1 VDKYKFFMN
10 QDNTVYNNYK
20 PLRNHLNKL
29 VLDDSFYVIW
39 SYIQHYQFNN
49 KFPQDIEV
57 APEFL
62 NQDHIQK
69 IRMCSEWELETIT
82 REIIINAQNST
93 LSDKSLKTWS
103 YFSGSINKL
112 KNIENEI
119 GGMFVNKD
127 NILVELFRIS
137 HRQFPWQIRPNGEY
151 LTRYYKIFSQESLN
165 KILVETIGFSAKE
178 LYLSGM
184 LFIGAYLKSPAINL
198 PINVQVSAIKNEEV
212 ERFIKIF
219 SLDINLLR
227 EKVKNEVQYND
238 KFAYSFSSLRSF
250 PIIKM
255 GYRQKESLVCPMPTL
270 LFWQITD
277 GIYYKILEEIK
288 KIKDG
293 KKQKEILGNF
303 GNSLGKQFQN
313 YVGEVLEKSIQNES
327 LKFFKEQEYKEGKNR
342 KDTVD
347 WIVIDNNA
355 ILFIECKAKRMN
367 LPAKIELNDD
377 SFIKTEL
384 DKMADFIK
392 QIYKS
397 IDDYKN
403 NKYPNIKYDK
413 SRKIFPVILTLE
425 HWYLFGDK
433 FLNELD
439 AILKN
444 KIKENNLDEK
454 YLEIYPYSICSI
466 EEFEKMTQIIDKIGV
481 SNFMSKKFDQD
492 RRLWAF
498 QSFMNSDFNE
508 EYKKTKVLFD
518 DDYKK
523 IFEEVLKEY

>member
-1 VDKYKFFMN
+1 MQITKDKK
-10 QDNTVYNNYK
+10 DDTDIYNLYK
-20 PLRNHLNKL
+20 PLRNHLGKL
-29 VLDDSFYVIW
+29 ALDDSFYVIW

-57 APEFL
+57 ALEFL

-69 IRMCSEWELETIT
+69 IRMCSEWELEIIT

-93 LSDKSLKTWS
+93 FSDKSLKTLS

-151 LTRYYKIFSQESLN
+151 LTRYYKIFSQEPLD
-165 KILVETIGFSAKE
+165 KILVETIGLSAKE

-184 LFIGAYLKSPAINL
+184 LFVGAYLKSPAINL
-198 PINVQVSAIKNEEV
+198 PINIQVSAIKNKEV

-227 EKVKNEVQYND
+227 EKIKNEVQYND
-238 KFAYSFSSLRSF
+238 KFVYSFSSFRSF

-255 GYRQKESLVCPMPTL
+255 IYRQKESLVCPMPTL

-288 KIKDG
+288 KIKDE
-293 KKQKEILGNF
+293 KKRKEILGNF
-303 GNSLGKQFQN
+303 GNFLGKQFQN
-313 YVGEVLEKSIQNES
+313 YAGEVLKKSIKNVS
-327 LKFFKEQEYKEGKNR
+327 FKVFKEQEYKEGKNR
-342 KDTVD
+342 KDTAD
-347 WIVIDNNA
+347 WMLTDNNA
-355 ILFIECKAKRMN
+355 MLFIECKTKRMN

-377 SFIKTEL
+377 SFIKAEL

-392 QIYKS
+392 QVYKS

-403 NKYPNIKYDK
+403 NKYPNIKYDRSK
-413 SRKIFPVILTLE
+413 KIFPVILTLE
-425 HWYLFGDK
+425 QWYLFGDK

-439 AILKN
+439 VILKN

-466 EEFEKMTQIIDKIGV
+466 EEFEKMTQIINKIGID
-481 SNFMSKKFDQD
+481 SFMSKKFDQD

-498 QSFMNSDFNE
+498 QSFMNNDFKK
-508 EYKKTKVLFD
+508 EYKETKVLFD
-518 DDYKK
+518 DDYKN
-523 IFEEVLKEY
+523 IFKEVLEKN

>member
-1 VDKYKFFMN
+1 MDKYKYFMD

-57 APEFL
+57 ALEFL

-93 LSDKSLKTWS
+93 FSDKSLKAWS

-112 KNIENEI
+112 KSIENEI

-137 HRQFPWQIRPNGEY
+137 HRQFPWQISPNGEY
-151 LTRYYKIFSQESLN
+151 LTR
-165 KILVETIGFSAKE
+165 
-178 LYLSGM
+178 
-184 LFIGAYLKSPAINL
+184 
-198 PINVQVSAIKNEEV
+198 
-212 ERFIKIF
+212 
-219 SLDINLLR
+219 
-227 EKVKNEVQYND
+227 
-238 KFAYSFSSLRSF
+238 
-250 PIIKM
+250 
-255 GYRQKESLVCPMPTL
+255 
-270 LFWQITD
+270 
-277 GIYYKILEEIK
+277 YYKILEEIK
-288 KIKDG
+288 KIKDE
-293 KKQKEILGNF
+293 KEQKEILGNF

-313 YVGEVLEKSIQNES
+313 YVGEVLEKSIQNIS
-327 LKFFKEQEYKEGKNR
+327 FKFFKEQEYKEGKNR

-347 WIVIDNNA
+347 WMVIDNNA
-355 ILFIECKAKRMN
+355 MLFIECKAKRMN

-377 SFIKTEL
+377 SFIKAEL

-392 QIYKS
+392 QVYKS

-413 SRKIFPVILTLE
+413 SRKIFPIILTLE

-439 AILKN
+439 VILKN

-481 SNFMSKKFDQD
+481 NNFMSKKFDQD

-523 IFEEVLKEY
+523 IFEEVLKEH

>member
-1 VDKYKFFMN
+1 MD
-10 QDNTVYNNYK
+10 QDNTVFNNYK
-20 PLRNHLNKL
+20 PLRNHLNKTA
-29 VLDDSFYVIW
+29 LDDSFFVVWAYVQ
-39 SYIQHYQFNN
+39 YLQFDN

-62 NQDHIQK
+62 NQNHIQK
-69 IRMCSEWELETIT
+69 SRTCAEWELETIT
-82 REIIINAQNST
+82 REIIVNSQDINFI
-93 LSDKSLKTWS
+93 DKSMKKWS
-103 YFSGSINKL
+103 YFSNAINKL
-112 KNIENEI
+112 KDIENEI
-119 GGMFVNKD
+119 GRVFINKD
-127 NILVELFRIS
+127 NILVELFRLS
-137 HRQFPWQIRPNGEY
+137 HRQFPWQVRPSGEY
-151 LTRYYKIFSQESLN
+151 LTRYYKIFNQKSLN
-165 KILVETIGFSAKE
+165 IILVKTIGLSVKE
-178 LYLSGM
+178 LYISGM
-184 LFIGAYLKSPAINL
+184 LFVGAYLKSPAINL
-198 PINVQVSAIKNEEV
+198 PINVQVNAIKNEKIV
-212 ERFIKIF
+212 QFVKIF
-219 SLDINLLR
+219 SLDINSLR
-227 EKVKNEVQYND
+227 EKVKSEVRYND

-255 GYRQKESLVCPMPTL
+255 SYRQKECLVCPMPTL

-288 KIKDG
+288 KIKDE
-293 KKQKEILGNF
+293 KEQKEILGNF

-313 YVGEVLEKSIQNES
+313 YVGEVLEKSIKNKS
-327 LKFFKEQEYKEGKNR
+327 LKFFREQEYKEGKNR

-347 WIVIDNNA
+347 WMIVDNNA
-355 ILFIECKAKRMN
+355 MLFIECKAKRMN
-367 LPAKIELNDD
+367 LPAKIELDDD
-377 SFIKTEL
+377 SFIKAEL

-392 QIYKS
+392 QVYKS

-403 NKYPNIKYDK
+403 NKYPNIKFDK

-454 YLEIYPYSICSI
+454 YLESYPYSICSV

-481 SNFMSKKFDQD
+481 NNFMSKKFNQD

-498 QSFMNSDFNE
+498 QSFMSSDFNE

-523 IFEEVLKEY
+523 IFEEVQKGY

>member
-1 VDKYKFFMN
+1 M
-10 QDNTVYNNYK
+10 
-20 PLRNHLNKL
+20 
-29 VLDDSFYVIW
+29 
-39 SYIQHYQFNN
+39 
-49 KFPQDIEV
+49 
-57 APEFL
+57 
-62 NQDHIQK
+62 
-69 IRMCSEWELETIT
+69 
-82 REIIINAQNST
+82 
-93 LSDKSLKTWS
+93 
-103 YFSGSINKL
+103 
-112 KNIENEI
+112 
-119 GGMFVNKD
+119 
-127 NILVELFRIS
+127 
-137 HRQFPWQIRPNGEY
+137 
-151 LTRYYKIFSQESLN
+151 
-165 KILVETIGFSAKE
+165 
-178 LYLSGM
+178 
-184 LFIGAYLKSPAINL
+184 
-198 PINVQVSAIKNEEV
+198 PINIQVSAIKNEEV
-212 ERFIKIF
+212 EKFIKIF
-219 SLDINLLR
+219 SLDINSLR

-288 KIKDG
+288 KIKG
-293 KKQKEILGNF
+293 EKEQKEILGNF

-313 YVGEVLEKSIQNES
+313 YVGEVLEKSIQNIRF
-327 LKFFKEQEYKEGKNR
+327 KFFKEQEYKEGKNR

-347 WIVIDNNA
+347 WMVIDNNA
-355 ILFIECKAKRMN
+355 MLFIECKAKRMN

-377 SFIKTEL
+377 RFIKAEL

-392 QIYKS
+392 QVYKS

-413 SRKIFPVILTLE
+413 SKKIFPVILTLE

-466 EEFEKMTQIIDKIGV
+466 EEFEKMTQIINKIGV
-481 SNFMSKKFDQD
+481 DNFMSKKFDQD
-492 RRLWAF
+492 RRLWTF

-523 IFEEVLKEY
+523 IFEEVLKEH